1 MAVEII
7 RVTHKNRGVTKN
19 VCQHLP
25 HWERNNYVNIA
36 CIITMQSAKVV
47 INKKLDP
54 FLNCKIRTVPFGI
67 R

>member
-25 HWERNNYVNIA
+25 HWERNNYGNMYCLYHILHNTNDKSWTLFQIA
-36 CIITMQSAKVV
+36 KYAGS
-47 INKKLDP
+47 
-54 FLNCKIRTVPFGI
+54 TVPFGI

>member
-7 RVTHKNRGVTKN
+7 RVTYKNSGVTKD

-36 CIITMQSAKVV
+36 CICSRQKLSLKKVG
-47 INKKLDP
+47 P
-54 FLNCKIRTVPFGI
+54 FSNCKIR
-67 R
+67 RQ

>member
-7 RVTHKNRGVTKN
+7 RVTHKNSGVTKD

-36 CIITMQSAKVV
+36 CITIQSAKV
-47 INKKLDP
+47 IHKKLDP
-54 FLNCKIRTVPFGI
+54 FLNCKIR